1 MEFDAA
7 LPIWL
12 QVATCIKTEMVT
24 GELAPGAKLPG
35 GRELA
40 LRYTIN
46 PNTAA
51 RVYQELEKEGLV
63 ETRRGMGTYV
73 TESAEK
79 IAGLRGDMARTA
91 VSGFLSKMASLGY
104 SREEAVQMIQQEDQ
118 NAQK

>member
-7 LPIWL
+7 IPIWM
-12 QVATCIKTEMVT
+12 QVATCIKTDMVT
-24 GELAPGAKLPG
+24 RKLLPGDKLPG

-51 RVYQELEKEGLV
+51 RVYQELERQGLV

-73 TESAEK
+73 TDSPEK
-79 IAGLRGDMARTA
+79 IAALRADMARTA
-91 VSGFLSKMASLGY
+91 VRDYLDKMRALGY
-104 SREEAVQMIQQEDQ
+104 GRAEALRIIEEEAEEC
-118 NAQK
+118 